1 MIIVFHPYIFV
12 KLKITKITNAGVGA
26 DVATW
31 QEQKINKGLMFKI
44 VHRSLIGSVK

>member
-12 KLKITKITNAGVGA
+12 KLKITNAGVGA